1 MNKKEQGL
9 SNVSLS
15 YSHLTKARNRIEKKF
30 GSQNHL
36 AYKMSIDWKE
46 IANDV
51 LYKDRETEEE
61 EIEFD
66 GKKYIVPKI
75 ERMINLGAG
84 HDAEN
89 SWLASWFKNAFKTY
103 HSLEPDEKINS
114 TFKSFEDVPPELK
127 YDLVITEEVIEHI
140 QREEVFDF
148 LKNACNLV
156 EDEGCLVLTFPNICN
171 PALYFEHVDHVT
183 SASYAWIA
191 GMIEILGMKVEKAY
205 LTAGGSGTFNEFNH
219 VINQSEALM
228 SIANFLS
235 RYYSLHPAKSVVIV
249 AKK

>member
-1 MNKKEQGL
+1 MNEKERGL

-15 YSHLTKARNRIEKKF
+15 YSHLTEARNRIEKKF
-30 GSQNHL
+30 GSQNRL
-36 AYKMSIDWKE
+36 TYKMSIDWQE
-46 IANDV
+46 IADDV
-51 LYKDRETEEE
+51 LYKDRETETEE
-61 EIEFD
+61 VEFG

-84 HDAEN
+84 SDAEKT
-89 SWLASWFKNAFKTY
+89 WFMEAVKTY
-103 HSLEPDEKINS
+103 HSLEPDEKIKS
-114 TFKSFEDVPPELK
+114 TFKSFEDVPPESK
-127 YDLVITEEVIEHI
+127 YDFVITQEVIEHI

-156 EDEGCLVLTFPNICN
+156 EDNGCLVLTFPNICN

-183 SASYAWIA
+183 SASYGWIA

-205 LTAGGSGTFNEFNH
+205 LTSGGSDSFNEFNY

-235 RYYSLHPAKSVVIV
+235 RFYSLHPAKSVVIV

>member
-30 GSQNHL
+30 GSQNRL
-36 AYKMSIDWKE
+36 AYKMSIDWQE

-51 LYKDRETEEE
+51 LYKDRVTEEE

-89 SWLASWFKNAFKTY
+89 SWLAAWFKNAFKTY

-114 TFKSFEDVPPELK
+114 TFKSLK
-127 YDLVITEEVIEHI
+127 MY
-140 QREEVFDF
+140 R
-148 LKNACNLV
+148 
-156 EDEGCLVLTFPNICN
+156 PN
-171 PALYFEHVDHVT
+171 
-183 SASYAWIA
+183 
-191 GMIEILGMKVEKAY
+191 
-205 LTAGGSGTFNEFNH
+205 
-219 VINQSEALM
+219 
-228 SIANFLS
+228 
-235 RYYSLHPAKSVVIV
+235 
-249 AKK
+249 